1 MDYIPMLALGAIFL
15 VLGCFNIK
23 GNISSIHWYN
33 RRKVLPEDVPAYGK
47 AMGTGTVIMGAA
59 LMLTAI
65 LQISNA
71 LDRSHRQK
79 CRDIRAVLKE
89 NQLVITVNT
98 AEDITLEKGL
108 FDSRADFFEEVY
120 SLRPVIRQKR
130 IG

>member
-59 LMLTAI
+59 LRLTAI
-65 LQISNA
+65 LQIFFEA
-71 LDRSHRQK
+71 EGLYY
-79 CRDIRAVLKE
+79 
-89 NQLVITVNT
+89 ITV
-98 AEDITLEKGL
+98 AGAVIGL
-108 FDSRADFFEEVY
+108 GFMLYGQFKYNHGIF
-120 SLRPVIRQKR
+120 
-130 IG
+130 

>member
-1 MDYIPMLALGAIFL
+1 METSEYLTI
-15 VLGCFNIK
+15 VK
-23 GNISSIHWYN
+23 
-33 RRKVLPEDVPAYGK
+33 
-47 AMGTGTVIMGAA
+47 
-59 LMLTAI
+59 LTAI

>member
-65 LQISNA
+65 LQIFFESG
-71 LDRSHRQK
+71 
-79 CRDIRAVLKE
+79 RAVLYHRCRRRHRPWLYAVRSVQIQSRYFLTVSGRRHMDE
-89 NQLVITVNT
+89 NGGT
-98 AEDITLEKGL
+98 AYD
-108 FDSRADFFEEVY
+108 D
-120 SLRPVIRQKR
+120 
-130 IG
+130 

>member
-15 VLGCFNIK
+15 VLGCLNIK

-65 LQISNA
+65 LQIFFETEG
-71 LDRSHRQK
+71 LYY
-79 CRDIRAVLKE
+79 
-89 NQLVITVNT
+89 ITV
-98 AEDITLEKGL
+98 AGAVIGL
-108 FDSRADFFEEVY
+108 GFMLYGQFKYNHGIF
-120 SLRPVIRQKR
+120 
-130 IG
+130 